1 VGAWFEGWYFKHCV
15 SGRVLSLIPG
25 EAADASG
32 RKTAFLQ
39 VISSEGSHFYRFP
52 HREYRADPEH
62 CVILLGD
69 SFFSR
74 SGIRLS
80 VHRDGADLEGA
91 VAYSNPQPIRRTRL
105 CPTAMGPLAY
115 LPLLECRHDIVSL
128 SHGLSGSLTVNGER
142 IAFDGGTGYIEK
154 DAGRSFPEAWLWY
167 QCCGFEHPGDSAMVA
182 AASVQLGALRFP
194 GLLCIFR
201 AAGEEHRLATYLGG
215 RVTLLEKRG
224 GRVFLE
230 ARQRDYRLR
239 LRVTPSAGQFLLA
252 PALGDMRRGIREYPC
267 CDSRILLTKGERVLL
282 NGTGGCAGFEW
293 SGKSDF

>member
-1 VGAWFEGWYFKHCV
+1 MGAWFEGWYFKHCV

-32 RKTAFLQ
+32 RKTAFMQ
-39 VISSEGSHFYRFP
+39 VISSEGSHFIRFP

-62 CVILLGD
+62 CVIRLGEN
-69 SFFSR
+69 FFSR

-80 VHRDGADLEGA
+80 VHRGGVDLEGA
-91 VAYSNPQPIRRTRL
+91 VTYSNPQPIRRTLL

-115 LPLLECRHDIVSL
+115 LPLLECRHDVVSL

-142 IAFDGGTGYIEK
+142 ISFDGGIGYIEK

-167 QCCGFEHPGDSAMVA
+167 QCCGFERPGDSAMIA
-182 AASVQLGALRFP
+182 AASVRLGTLRFP

-224 GRVFLE
+224 GHVFLE

-252 PALGDMRRGIREYPC
+252 PALGDMRRSIREYPC
-267 CDSRILLTKGERVLL
+267 CDSRILLTKGERILL
-282 NGTGGCAGFEW
+282 TGTGGCAGFEW
-293 SGKSDF
+293 SGKGDF